1 VAVVREVHGHSVLI
15 LGAGDRSGSPNVLGT
30 AGAMALTLAN
40 RAGTSIGSSTLV
52 HAGEVV
58 ARVSVVGNTVAA
70 RAGSTADFL
79 SWPGVTAE
87 RLLVD
92 DRTIRA
98 GADKGTKVG
107 SVVVALASNER

>member
-1 VAVVREVHGHSVLI
+1 
-15 LGAGDRSGSPNVLGT
+15 
-30 AGAMALTLAN
+30 MA
-40 RAGTSIGSSTLV
+40 
-52 HAGEVV
+52 H
-58 ARVSVVGNTVAA
+58 VSVAGNTVVA

-98 GADKGTKVG
+98 GADKGTKIG
-107 SVVVALASNER
+107 SVVVALGEQRDVIPVVLSRRLPQPTVLQRLF